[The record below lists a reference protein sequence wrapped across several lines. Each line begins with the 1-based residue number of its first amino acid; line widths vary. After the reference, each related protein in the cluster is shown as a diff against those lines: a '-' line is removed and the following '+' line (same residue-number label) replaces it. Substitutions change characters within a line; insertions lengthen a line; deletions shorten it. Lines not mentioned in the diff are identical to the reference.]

1 MNMKQEAQAISTF
14 DYTST
19 AVLILVIAIIFI
31 VISLIRYKVKKKKP
45 MVLLVISGVFV
56 LATIVFFILGHFLN
70 TETEVDLEK
79 VKENSQIA
87 QNIQNNKVDHVLE
100 DIDKLYPENDVK
112 DAMDRY
118 NRYNLIWN
126 YYMQIGDDN
135 NIKKASDNLNKVVS
149 ENAEVFED
157 EINKANIEETN
168 EYFRIL
174 DNIQKNN
181 LSNVLKDI
189 DKLYPSEDS
198 ETDYKTGERF
208 ELLWNYYKKINDTQ
222 KIKQMLEDGAQQ
234 ASLKNEIRVKRI
246 LEEESKSK

>member
-1 MNMKQEAQAISTF
+1 MEQNGTVVESIN
-14 DYTST
+14 YTSW
-19 AVLILVIAIIFI
+19 AVLILLMAIIFVI
-31 VISLIRYKVKKKKP
+31 ISLIRYKVKKKKP

-56 LATIVFFILGHFLN
+56 LAAIVFFILGHFLN

-79 VKENSQIA
+79 VKESVQIS

-135 NIKKASDNLNKVVS
+135 NVKKASDDLNKVVS
-149 ENAEVFED
+149 ENPKVFKD

-174 DNIQKNN
+174 DNIQKNI

-189 DKLYPSEDS
+189 DKLYPSDD
-198 ETDYKTGERF
+198 DYKTGERF

-222 KIKQMLEDGAQQ
+222 KIKQMLEDGSQQ